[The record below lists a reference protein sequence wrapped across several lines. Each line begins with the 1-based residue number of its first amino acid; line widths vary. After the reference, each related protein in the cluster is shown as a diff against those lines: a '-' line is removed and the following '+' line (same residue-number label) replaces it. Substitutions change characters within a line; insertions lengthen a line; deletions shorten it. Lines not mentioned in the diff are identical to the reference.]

1 VRHPLR
7 GQKLRSG
14 TLRHAD
20 SWRSSIGRT
29 ITVPCGSVGQ
39 YEPEEDTMRVGFI
52 GLGSMGSAMAARLI
66 DAGHE
71 LSVWNRSPGPAEQL
85 AQRGARRLDN
95 PADAFSGDAVLTMLA
110 DDDAV
115 RTVVLANDALQRAPN
130 KKLVH
135 VVMSTIS
142 VAFARE
148 LERAHAAT
156 GLALVA
162 APVLGRPDVAA
173 AGKLNVIAAGA
184 ADAIERVKPLLDVIG
199 QKTWALGAEPH
210 KANVAKLAMN
220 FMIGAAIEA
229 MAEAVTLAERY
240 EVEPDKLMALITGT
254 LFSAPVYATYGG
266 LILKGEF
273 MPANFKL
280 TLGLKDVRLALA
292 AGETAGVPLPF
303 ASIVRDNLVDAIGH
317 GDADKDWSAVAL
329 VARRRAGLDGGT
341 RRR

>member
-1 VRHPLR
+1 MPTV
-7 GQKLRSG
+7 GGAASG
-14 TLRHAD
+14 ELPENSDLSAD
-20 SWRSSIGRT
+20 DYGA
-29 ITVPCGSVGQ
+29 VGSVGQ

-66 DAGHE
+66 DAGNE
-71 LSVWNRSPGPAEQL
+71 LSIWNRSSGPAEQL
-85 AQRGARRLDN
+85 TQRGAHRLDT
-95 PADAFSGDAVLTMLA
+95 PAEVFSGDAVLTMLA
-110 DDDAV
+110 DDDSV
-115 RTVVLANDALQRAPN
+115 RAVVLANDALKRAPN

-148 LERAHAAT
+148 LERAHAAA
-156 GLALVA
+156 GLAYVA
-162 APVLGRPDVAA
+162 APVLGRPEVAA
-173 AGKLNVIAAGA
+173 AGKLNIIAAGG
-184 ADAIERVKPLLDVIG
+184 ADAIERVRPLLDVIG
-199 QKTWALGAEPH
+199 QRTWVLGAEPH
-210 KANVAKLAMN
+210 KANVAKLSMN
-220 FMIGAAIEA
+220 FLIGAAIEA

-240 EVEPDKLMALITGT
+240 EVEPAKLMALITGT
-254 LFSAPVYATYGG
+254 LFSAPVYATYGA

-280 TLGLKDVRLALA
+280 TLGLKDMRLALA
-292 AGETAGVPLPF
+292 AGETAGVPMPF